1 LQKKFISNLVLM
13 VVLNLLIKPLSI
25 FGIDAT
31 VQNRVGAE
39 AYGLYFS
46 LLNLSFLFNILI
58 DLGINNFTTKHIAQ
72 YPHIVVRYMG
82 KLLAFRLF
90 LFLIYLCT
98 TFLLAFFLGYGKVEF
113 SLLLFLVFN
122 QFLAT
127 MIAYCRS
134 HFAGLLL
141 FVPEAIISVL
151 DRLLLIC
158 LCGYFLFFTN
168 ASFQIEWFI
177 WMQTACYS
185 LTFLIAFGVLIRK
198 IGFPQVRWHLTF
210 SRAIIK
216 QSLPYALLILL
227 MMFYTRMDSV
237 MLERFHS
244 NGKYEAGIYAQGF
257 RLLDALFMF
266 GMIFSNLLFPIFSY
280 LIRKR
285 EEMRPLLKTAAN
297 LLVGGA
303 FVVAVFSYFN
313 AAYLLDLIYTENVTQ
328 SIPSFQLLMLSF
340 IGMCVTLIYGTL
352 LTANGNLLVLNIYS
366 GIGILINLL
375 LNMCFIPL
383 YGAQGA
389 AVSTLITQSII
400 AILQYSYCCN
410 RFDIWPYLLNYLRTS
425 LFVALFIVSVWCM
438 DKYIH
443 NPWVL
448 WVELGLGLG
457 LMFIF
462 RMIDIRPFLKQMKQK
477 S

>member
-72 YPHIVVRYMG
+72 YPHIVIRYMG

-90 LFLIYLCT
+90 LFSVYVCVT
-98 TFLLAFFLGYGKVEF
+98 CLLAFFLGYGSFEF
-113 SLLLFLVFN
+113 SLLLFLVLN

-141 FVPEAIISVL
+141 FIPEAIISVL

-158 LCGYFLFFTN
+158 LCGYFLFFT
-168 ASFQIEWFI
+168 SGEFHIEWFI

-185 LTFLIAFGVLIRK
+185 LTFIIAFLVLIRK
-198 IGFPQVRWHLTF
+198 IGIPKIQWHLTF

-237 MLERFHS
+237 MIERFHS

-297 LLVGGA
+297 LLIGGA
-303 FVVAVFSYFN
+303 FVIAVFSYFN
-313 AAYLLDLIYTENVTQ
+313 AEYLLNLIYTNHVSQ

-352 LTANGNLLVLNIYS
+352 LTANGNLLVLNVYS

-375 LNMCFIPL
+375 LNLCFIPV

-400 AILQYSYCCN
+400 AILQYAYCCN
-410 RFDIWPYLLNYLRTS
+410 RFDIWPYLLTYLRTS
-425 LFVALFIVSVWCM
+425 LFVVLYVVCVWYLQQCFQQVWTLF
-438 DKYIH
+438 
-443 NPWVL
+443 
-448 WVELGLGLG
+448 VELFLGLI
-457 LMFIF
+457 LMFLF
-462 RMIDIRPFLKQMKQK
+462 KMIDIRPFLKQLKEK